1 MTNKALGSKKWKD
14 IRLRVLARD
23 GRVCYL
29 CQGEATQVDHIVP
42 RTKMGDMWD
51 MDNLAAV
58 CRTCNIKK
66 GDKQLGVFLGSAST
80 PPVFAT
86 YISPMQ
92 SETMLDSPFK
102 TRPNPSQ

>member
-1 MTNKALGSKKWKD
+1 LTNKALGSKKWKD

-80 PPVFAT
+80 PPVFLD
-86 YISPMQ
+86 YVSPTR

-102 TRPNPSQ
+102 TRPNPDQ